1 MLDHNHTSGSKQLQY
16 GPPESSH
23 YASPTI
29 VMVDTISAGIDNTDA
44 RRKLTALHVL
54 TMASEKAART
64 RQKARA
70 FRLWQEMISE

>member
-1 MLDHNHTSGSKQLQY
+1 MLDHSHTSGSKQLQY

-29 VMVDTISAGIDNTDA
+29 VMVDTHSAGIHTDA
-44 RRKLTALHVL
+44 QRKLTALHVL
-54 TMASEKAART
+54 TLASVKAART